1 MVEVISVREV
11 VFVVFALG
19 ECGLTAFCL
28 TFSATTTFITI
39 IMGRASFVA
48 LESVEIGMYYKQGNS
63 SGD

>member
-39 IMGRASFVA
+39 TMVRATFVA
-48 LESVEIGMYYKQGNS
+48 LESKGLGM
-63 SGD
+63 